1 MILHVACLPFPSFQG
16 TQAAIGAMLEAS
28 VNTGRPTHL
37 LTYAQEGYELDA
49 TYEIHRIPDLPKVRS
64 LRSGPSWG
72 KLALDARCVLETRRL
87 ARRLQVKAIVAHHIE
102 AALAALAAGVA
113 PVYYVAHTSLAQ
125 ELPAYFPTLAGG
137 IVGPVGARF
146 ERLVRKRAAGVAAVA
161 PSLARILGHG
171 ASYLP
176 VPWSAEV
183 LAPPSRAESRSALGL
198 ADGAEV
204 CLYAGNLDPYQGWER
219 LIDALV
225 VLRRSHPNVR
235 LLLATESDPAPAWQQ
250 AQKRGVSDSLS
261 VCRLDGERARAQA
274 HAASDLSWIPR
285 RTEGG
290 LPIKM
295 LDAFA
300 RSLPVVAMERAT
312 ADMRLRAACIR
323 VRNDDAEALAV
334 GALRVLE
341 DPDTQAALRDAGRS
355 YLANEHSSK
364 AFDSAMR
371 RLLGE
376 NDGFS
381 AHRDHALSTY
391 APTRA
396 FLDPS

>member
-16 TQAAIGAMLEAS
+16 TQAAIAAMLEAS
-28 VNTGRPTHL
+28 VSAGRPTHL
-37 LTYAQEGYELDA
+37 LTYAQEGYALRA
-49 TYEIHRIPDLPKVRS
+49 RYEIHRIPDHPKVRS

-72 KLALDARCVLETRRL
+72 KLALDARCALETRRL
-87 ARRLQVKAIVAHHIE
+87 ARRLRVEAIVAHHIE

-125 ELPAYFPTLAGG
+125 ELPVYFPSLPEGL
-137 IVGPVGARF
+137 VSPVAARF
-146 ERLVRKRAAGVAAVA
+146 ERLVRQRVAGAAAVA
-161 PSLARILGHG
+161 PSLARILGDG
-171 ASYLP
+171 VSYLP
-176 VPWSAEV
+176 VPWSVQAS
-183 LAPPSRAESRSALGL
+183 APPSRAESRSALGL
-198 ADGAEV
+198 PHGAEV
-204 CLYAGNLDPYQGWER
+204 CLYAGNLDAYQGWER
-219 LIDALV
+219 LIEALAI
-225 VLRRSHPNVR
+225 LRRSHPSAC

-250 AQKRGVSDSLS
+250 ARSLGVSDSLS
-261 VCRLDGERARAQA
+261 VCRIDGERARAQA

-285 RTEGG
+285 RTDGG

-312 ADMRLRAACIR
+312 ADMPIRGACIR
-323 VRNDDAEALAV
+323 VRNDDAEALAEGAQRV
-334 GALRVLE
+334 LQDRDAQVALRE
-341 DPDTQAALRDAGRS
+341 AGRR
-355 YLANEHSSK
+355 YLAEEHSSK

-371 RLLGE
+371 KLLGE
-376 NDGFS
+376 NDGFP